1 MFYECMRN
9 PHRGNLWEIK
19 EMYNYYLGVVL
30 HHTTPVAVPG
40 PRFGVATGWYQSETC
55 FRQLKET
62 RNPKDVARIR

>member
-9 PHRGNLWEIK
+9 PHRGNLWEINVT
-19 EMYNYYLGVVL
+19 YNHYKGWFII
-30 HHTTPVAVPG
+30 HATPVAVPG
-40 PRFGVATGWYQSETC
+40 PPVRGRDSRYQSETC